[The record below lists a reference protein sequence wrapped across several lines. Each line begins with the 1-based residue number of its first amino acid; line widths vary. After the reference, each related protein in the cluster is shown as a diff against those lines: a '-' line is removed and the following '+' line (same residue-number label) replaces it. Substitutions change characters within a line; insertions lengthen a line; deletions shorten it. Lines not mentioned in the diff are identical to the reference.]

1 MLVAVGFG
9 GRSGAGR
16 SRRDG
21 GFALL
26 NAADLAVLH
35 EGQDS
40 RDWICEIKFA
50 PDGSLMAM
58 ASQDSKIYVYSLLFR
73 PKTGQ
78 VDIKLTSKCEMSNA
92 PVRHFDFD
100 FSSKFLQVPFPLL
113 SYECVV

>member
-1 MLVAVGFG
+1 
-9 GRSGAGR
+9 
-16 SRRDG
+16 
-21 GFALL
+21 
-26 NAADLAVLH
+26 
-35 EGQDS
+35 
-40 RDWICEIKFA
+40 
-50 PDGSLMAM
+50 
-58 ASQDSKIYVYSLLFR
+58 LLFR